1 MKKKFRNMKVSI
13 YRNTGFATAEK
24 CPCPAGNSGYRN
36 DIIPVMPGVH

>member
-24 CPCPAGNSGYRN
+24 CPAGNSGYRN
-36 DIIPVMPGVH
+36 DIIPVVPGVH